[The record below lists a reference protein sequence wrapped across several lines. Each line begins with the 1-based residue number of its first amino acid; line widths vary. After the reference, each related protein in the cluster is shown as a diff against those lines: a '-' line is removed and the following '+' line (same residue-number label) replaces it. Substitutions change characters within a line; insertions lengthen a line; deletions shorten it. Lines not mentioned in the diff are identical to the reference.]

1 MISRLYTQ
9 KSESWIHVYQLQ
21 TKHTA
26 THTHTHMDGN
36 LRSGNASQNLCQT
49 ITDITKMMSD
59 HWVGYQ
65 NLEPFVWL
73 VLIDQ
78 FPDMC
83 SVYWSRF
90 PELCLIKTSETKRFW
105 IWYPTQCDRET

>member
-1 MISRLYTQ
+1 
-9 KSESWIHVYQLQ
+9 
-21 TKHTA
+21 
-26 THTHTHMDGN
+26 
-36 LRSGNASQNLCQT
+36 
-49 ITDITKMMSD
+49 MMSD

-78 FPDMC
+78 VLDMC

-90 PELCLIKTSETKRFW
+90 PELCLIKTTETKGSGFGIPPSVIGRHDCVFVSMVVMP
-105 IWYPTQCDRET
+105 ISSSPCHLGYTVKHLIFAGKS